1 MVTLFQYQLKGL
13 ITRTALVIVR
23 IQYNKVLPSIKLTDW
38 NLEFVFLIVNV
49 LILFQDEYFNT
60 V

>member
-49 LILFQDEYFNT
+49 FILFQDEYFNT

>member
-23 IQYNKVLPSIKLTDW
+23 IQYNKLLPSIKLTDW

-49 LILFQDEYFNT
+49 FILFQDEYFNT

>member
-23 IQYNKVLPSIKLTDW
+23 IQYDKVLPSIKLTDW

-49 LILFQDEYFNT
+49 FILFQDEYFNT